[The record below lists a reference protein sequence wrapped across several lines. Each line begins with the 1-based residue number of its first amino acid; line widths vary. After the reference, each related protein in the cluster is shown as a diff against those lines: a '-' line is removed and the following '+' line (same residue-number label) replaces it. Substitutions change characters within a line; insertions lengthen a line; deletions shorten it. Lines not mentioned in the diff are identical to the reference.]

1 MKRNFDTI
9 KEIFNVCIAEE
20 GVLVSLAQLE
30 KETKIDNKEIQYH
43 IGLMI
48 DQDWLKTGSISE
60 IYRMSYKGHEFYDNY
75 LDGIIDELKESE

>member
-48 DQDWLKTGSISE
+48 DQD
-60 IYRMSYKGHEFYDNY
+60 
-75 LDGIIDELKESE
+75 

>member
-1 MKRNFDTI
+1 
-9 KEIFNVCIAEE
+9 
-20 GVLVSLAQLE
+20 
-30 KETKIDNKEIQYH
+30 
-43 IGLMI
+43 MI